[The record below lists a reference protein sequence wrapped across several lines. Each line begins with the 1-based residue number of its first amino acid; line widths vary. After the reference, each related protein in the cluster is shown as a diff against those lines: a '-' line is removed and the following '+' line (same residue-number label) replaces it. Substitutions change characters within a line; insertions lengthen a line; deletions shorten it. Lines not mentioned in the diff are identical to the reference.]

1 MQGVSPGYRAPGL
14 RSSKTSQ
21 RGEDRLRWLPNVLVS
36 PVSHFSFVAHARRL
50 DTAGA
55 PDLGLLHGAFGSG
68 ERRHEGGSSAKVGDV
83 LTGSGRAVPRR
94 HAGAFGSRAGVGHA
108 SNTHHAMRFV
118 ASCSRLFAIG
128 IGLASA
134 ALGCESRPSQTA
146 AAPPAGEA
154 SAALSRSPVS
164 AEPTAAGAPRVVVS
178 VIYDQL
184 GSDTLLAHL
193 DLLDENGAIRRA
205 VERGVYL
212 ERSVYPYANTLTA
225 PGHATI
231 YTGTTPSRSGID
243 GNSAWDAG
251 LHRLLPVTEDAH
263 SPVFGRELG
272 NPGASPTRLRV
283 PTVAHA
289 LRAQTD
295 GKAKILSLSVKD
307 RSAIL
312 PVGSAANLVLW
323 FDAKL
328 GAFTSSPVWG
338 PALPAWLAPYQAA
351 HPLRALLV
359 PWTAENPERYLA
371 RLGPD
376 AAPGEG
382 EPSGFG
388 KVFPHPLD
396 ASAPLGALAC
406 TPMMSQYLVGLA
418 ETAAREMQVGQDSV
432 VDLVA
437 LSVSGTDGAGHLFGP
452 RSWEYV
458 DHLIK
463 ADRAVGAW
471 LSRLEQSTSLAVL
484 ITSDHGVAP
493 LPESRGEGAGRI
505 FPEKLASRVEAALSA
520 RFGAGPWVLGLHY
533 PYVYLSER
541 ARLSPE
547 RVSILELAR
556 SALLEAPGVRDVWT
570 LARVRS
576 FGDGDPIE
584 RAFRLSVAPDND
596 ADLMIYTQPYFPLD
610 LRDPAG
616 QGTNHGTPY
625 DYDRQVPVLAYGA
638 TVPARRVSEP
648 VDQLRVAATLSRL
661 LGVAPP
667 ASAAPGPLF

>member
-1 MQGVSPGYRAPGL
+1 MSVAAWSRWSVVSLCVALGLACESRVNETKPATLPPAESEARRAPLAVEG
-14 RSSKTSQ
+14 T
-21 RGEDRLRWLPNVLVS
+21 P
-36 PVSHFSFVAHARRL
+36 PV
-50 DTAGA
+50 
-55 PDLGLLHGAFGSG
+55 
-68 ERRHEGGSSAKVGDV
+68 
-83 LTGSGRAVPRR
+83 
-94 HAGAFGSRAGVGHA
+94 
-108 SNTHHAMRFV
+108 
-118 ASCSRLFAIG
+118 
-128 IGLASA
+128 ASA
-134 ALGCESRPSQTA
+134 AP
-146 AAPPAGEA
+146 
-154 SAALSRSPVS
+154 
-164 AEPTAAGAPRVVVS
+164 GAPRVVVS
-178 VIYDQL
+178 VLYDQL

-193 DLLDENGAIRRA
+193 ELLDPNGAIRRA
-205 VERGVYL
+205 VARGVYL
-212 ERSVYPYANTLTA
+212 ERSAYPYANTLTA
-225 PGHATI
+225 PGHATV
-231 YTGTTPSRSGID
+231 YTGAPPSTTGID

-251 LHRLLPVTEDAH
+251 LHRLVPVTEDPR
-263 SPVFGRELG
+263 SPVFGREPG

-295 GKAKILSLSVKD
+295 GKAKIISLSVKE

-312 PVGSAANLVLW
+312 PVGSAADLVLW
-323 FDAKL
+323 FDGKL

-351 HPLRALLV
+351 HPIRALFV
-359 PWTAENPERYLA
+359 PWTAENPGLYLA

-376 AAPGEG
+376 GAPGEG
-382 EPSGFG
+382 EPRGFG
-388 KVFPHPLD
+388 KVFPHPLHQQ
-396 ASAPLGALAC
+396 APLGALAC
-406 TPMMSQYLVGLA
+406 TPMMSQYLIELA
-418 ETAAREMQVGQDSV
+418 ESAAREARVGQDAI

-437 LSVSGTDGAGHLFGP
+437 ISVSGTDGAGHLFGP

-471 LSRLEQSTSLAVL
+471 LSRLERDFPVAVL

-505 FPEKLASRVEAALSA
+505 YPEKLASRVEAALSA
-520 RFGAGPWVLGLHY
+520 GFGAGPWVLGVHM

-547 RVSILELAR
+547 RSSILERAR
-556 SALLEAPGVRDVWT
+556 AALLGAPGVRDVWT
-570 LARVRS
+570 LTVVRS
-576 FGDGDPIE
+576 FGDQDPIE

-625 DYDRQVPVLAYGA
+625 DYDRQVPVLAYGPS
-638 TVPARRVSEP
+638 VPVRRVSEP
-648 VDQLRVAATLSRL
+648 VDQLRVAATLSRM
-661 LGVAPP
+661 LGVKPP
-667 ASAAPGPLF
+667 ASAAPEPLF